1 MSTIKSFIKNTFVYG
16 LAAVLPKAVNVFLV
30 GLHTKT
36 LENTQQFNIN
46 TEFYV
51 WAAYFNVL
59 LTFGMETT
67 FFKFFNSEKEKNKV
81 LSTSFSAVAL
91 VAMALL
97 IPLFL
102 SATKIAPLL
111 GFKEVLH
118 YKTLLGILLF
128 DTLTVI
134 PFAYLRVKNKSLNYA
149 LFRVFN
155 VSVFAS
161 LNVLFLMMLSEKE
174 TIDYLGWFP
183 TSSKTGFIFLA
194 NLLASGVTF
203 LMVFPMFLKFKLKID
218 LTLLRKMLSYGWPIL
233 IAGLAY
239 VTNEN
244 LDKLILPRFLN
255 DSIAG
260 AYAGVYKLG
269 VFMSIYIMA
278 FKLGAEPF
286 FFNISKKENAR
297 ASYALI
303 LKWFTILG
311 AFIVL
316 TIVSYVDFF
325 ANLLLKKPEYF
336 EALSIVPIILL
347 ANLMLGIY
355 NNLSVWYKNTNQTK
369 YGMYFSVLGGILT
382 IIGLIVVVPVF
393 GYMGAAWVTFCVYGC
408 MMIISYYYGQ
418 KHYETP
424 YETTKIIGLLL
435 FVTGLSFLS
444 FYLFRG
450 QVIINTTLLLS
461 VLVIVFLAERD
472 FIKQRLS
479 KNK

>member
-161 LNVLFLMMLSEKE
+161 LNVLFLMLLSEKE
-174 TIDYLGWFP
+174 KIDYF
-183 TSSKTGFIFLA
+183 
-194 NLLASGVTF
+194 
-203 LMVFPMFLKFKLKID
+203 
-218 LTLLRKMLSYGWPIL
+218 
-233 IAGLAY
+233 
-239 VTNEN
+239 
-244 LDKLILPRFLN
+244 
-255 DSIAG
+255 
-260 AYAGVYKLG
+260 
-269 VFMSIYIMA
+269 
-278 FKLGAEPF
+278 
-286 FFNISKKENAR
+286 
-297 ASYALI
+297 
-303 LKWFTILG
+303 
-311 AFIVL
+311 
-316 TIVSYVDFF
+316 
-325 ANLLLKKPEYF
+325 
-336 EALSIVPIILL
+336 
-347 ANLMLGIY
+347 
-355 NNLSVWYKNTNQTK
+355 
-369 YGMYFSVLGGILT
+369 
-382 IIGLIVVVPVF
+382 
-393 GYMGAAWVTFCVYGC
+393 
-408 MMIISYYYGQ
+408 
-418 KHYETP
+418 
-424 YETTKIIGLLL
+424 
-435 FVTGLSFLS
+435 
-444 FYLFRG
+444 
-450 QVIINTTLLLS
+450 
-461 VLVIVFLAERD
+461 
-472 FIKQRLS
+472 
-479 KNK
+479 